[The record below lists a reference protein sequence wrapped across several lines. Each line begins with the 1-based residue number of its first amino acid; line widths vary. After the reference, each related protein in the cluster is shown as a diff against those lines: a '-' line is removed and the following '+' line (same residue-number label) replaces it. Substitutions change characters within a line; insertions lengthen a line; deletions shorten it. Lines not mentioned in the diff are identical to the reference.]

1 LGSFVGIII
10 TVGALLGGFSAMGGH
25 LAVLMQPW
33 EFVIIIGTAVG
44 TFIMANPWKVVADT
58 GLASVQAV
66 TNAVPSERYYLDLLG
81 ALHALMRELRGK
93 GRNEVEAHIDDPAS
107 SEIFKMFPS
116 VLADAALLH
125 FICDYVRLIIMGNAR
140 THEIEAL
147 MDEEIHTI
155 VKSKLAPY
163 HAMVVVAEALPA
175 LGIVA
180 AVLGVIKAMGA
191 LDQSP
196 KLLGGFIGAAL
207 VGTFAGIFLSYG
219 LISPFAMK
227 IKTTREKRC
236 RPYIIV
242 KQTLLAFMNGAMP
255 QIAVEHG
262 RKMIASNE
270 RPSIDVVENETIA
283 GPGRP
288 AVAEV
293 EPKAAR
299 AC

>member
-1 LGSFVGIII
+1 LSSFLGVII
-10 TVGALLGGFSAMGGH
+10 TVAALLGGFAAMGGH
-25 LAVLMQPW
+25 LGVLLQPW
-33 EFVIIIGTAVG
+33 EFVIIVGTAFG
-44 TFIMANPWKVVADT
+44 TFIVANPWSVVVDT
-58 GLASVQAV
+58 ALAAVQAV
-66 TNAVPSERYYLDLLG
+66 VSAIPRERYYLDLLG
-81 ALHALMRELRGK
+81 ALHALMRELRSK
-93 GRNEVEAHIDDPAS
+93 PRNEVEAHIDNPAS
-107 SEIFKMFPS
+107 SEIFKAFPNL
-116 VLADAALLH
+116 LADTAVMQ
-125 FICDYVRLIIMGNAR
+125 FICDYARLIIMGNAR

-147 MDEEIHTI
+147 MDEEIETI

-163 HAMVVVAEALPA
+163 EALVVIAEALPA

-191 LDQSP
+191 IDQSP

-219 LISPFAMK
+219 IISPFAQK
-227 IKTTREKRC
+227 IKMTREKRC

-255 QIAVEHG
+255 QIALEHG
-262 RKMIASNE
+262 RKMIAGSE

-283 GPGRP
+283 GPVK
-288 AVAEV
+288 AVVADA

-299 AC
+299 A

>member
-10 TVGALLGGFSAMGGH
+10 TVAALLGGFAAMGGH
-25 LAVLMQPW
+25 LGVLMQPW
-33 EFVIIIGTAVG
+33 EFVIILGTAIG
-44 TFIMANPWKVVADT
+44 TFIVANPWKVVVDT
-58 GLASVQAV
+58 GVAAMQAV
-66 TNAVPSERYYLDLLG
+66 TGAIPSERYYLDLLG

-93 GRNEVEAHIDDPAS
+93 GRNEVEAHIDDPTS
-107 SEIFKMFPS
+107 SEIFKAFPH
-116 VLADAALLH
+116 VLSDASLLQ

-155 VKSKLAPY
+155 VKSKLTPY
-163 HAMVVVAEALPA
+163 NALVVVSEALPA

-219 LISPFAMK
+219 IISPFALK
-227 IKTTREKRC
+227 IKMTREKRC

-262 RKMIASNE
+262 RKMIAATE

-283 GPGRP
+283 GPVKTA
-288 AVAEV
+288 AVAEA

-299 AC
+299 A